1 MLLMYMVPNV
11 ICWCTDCR
19 MLPQVL
25 SGPEHIALASSTPC
39 SATSP
44 HGQTP
49 CEVVGAQD
57 APSWSGPIPTE
68 GGGGYMVQEWL
79 LPPASPSSC
88 SPLLACAPKSPYGQ
102 CMGPP
107 SHPGHDLM
115 RGEHL
120 WFGARGHTAACCL
133 NVIGN
138 MTAGTKAPR
147 AHGVVVSHPLRMRK
161 ALGSIPSVSISAVFC
176 HDAQPPLCLAADMRI
191 LRMQDHLRVLAAV
204 AFA

>member
-1 MLLMYMVPNV
+1 MGRHPAKLWEP
-11 ICWCTDCR
+11 R
-19 MLPQVL
+19 MPPAGLGQSLQRVR
-25 SGPEHIALASSTPC
+25 GI
-39 SATSP
+39 
-44 HGQTP
+44 HGA
-49 CEVVGAQD
+49 G
-57 APSWSGPIPTE
+57 
-68 GGGGYMVQEWL
+68 M
-79 LPPASPSSC
+79 ASPSSC